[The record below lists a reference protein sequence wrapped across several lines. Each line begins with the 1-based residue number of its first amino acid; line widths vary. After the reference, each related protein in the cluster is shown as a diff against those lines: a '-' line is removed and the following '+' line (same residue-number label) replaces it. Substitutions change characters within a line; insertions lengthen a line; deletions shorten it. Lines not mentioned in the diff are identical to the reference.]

1 MVTKEEFITQQK
13 ASFVKGNALDSARFG
28 ALIDAIADLEVDAT
42 VDIETILPVA
52 NLEPKWSTSDSKKT
66 YLNYRVSDY
75 NVIGVATL
83 AFEYYMVTES
93 GDITKYEDVGQFNA
107 GEGGNYFK
115 GFAGKQGAIFRM
127 SLDGLTH
134 VMLRPDGQPLLLQME
149 QQVSV
154 VGGTIKRID
163 PLSKGITAEWGDPGI
178 SGYFTNY
185 ERSGEG
191 DDEQLLFNHF
201 GEGPVNEIGNYSVG
215 VPVDNLRN
223 SELLPEITTKM
234 KCEMISGDGLSYI
247 LYKPDGSTLLCKFD
261 DISIEEYWSG
271 EISTIPALVG

>member
-28 ALIDAIADLEVDAT
+28 ALIDAIANLEVDAT
-42 VDIETILPVA
+42 VDIKTILPVA

-75 NVIGVATL
+75 SVIGVATI
-83 AFEYYMVTES
+83 AFEYYMANES
-93 GDITKYEDVGQFNA
+93 GVITKHEDVGHFNA
-107 GEGGNYFK
+107 DEGGTYFK
-115 GFAGKQGAIFRM
+115 GFTGKQGAIFRM

-149 QQVSV
+149 QQVSL

-185 ERSGEG
+185 ERSGDNEH
-191 DDEQLLFNHF
+191 LIFNSF
-201 GEGPVNEIGNYSVG
+201 GEEPTNEIGNYSTY
-215 VPVDNLRN
+215 VPVANLRN